1 MRWDLVI
8 YLEINIDMNLSIHIN
23 SNSSQTLLH
32 RKGGGGQWGQARAW
46 PMAASHFF
54 LEWCLNLIKM
64 KIKIKIKYFM

>member
-32 RKGGGGQWGQARAW
+32 RKGGGGQWGQAREW

-54 LEWCLNLIKM
+54 SRVVFESYKDEDKNKD
-64 KIKIKIKYFM
+64 